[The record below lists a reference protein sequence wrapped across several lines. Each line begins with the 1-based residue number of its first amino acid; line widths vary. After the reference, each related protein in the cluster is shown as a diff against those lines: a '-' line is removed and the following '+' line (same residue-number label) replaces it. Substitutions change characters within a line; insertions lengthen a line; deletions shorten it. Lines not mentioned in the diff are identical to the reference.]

1 MKQKH
6 YNLKSLDSEILDIT
20 AIDADTCKIYILTE
34 KGYLYCYN
42 LTQQQLQQ
50 LSITPLPLPILNN
63 RELRHYGTHK
73 YQIKCSTNGKFIA
86 VYVDHGQFGVV
97 INTQTLETVL
107 HIDSQNYYEDT
118 VSFSLAFAQFNSQDI
133 CIYRSDWNRLE
144 AFNLTTNQLLTE
156 RYIAAYET
164 EPPKHYLDY
173 FHGALYVSPNN
184 DYILDDG
191 WIWHPVASP
200 KVWSLS
206 QWFKHNPFESED
218 GSSVQALCYRE
229 NWNAVMCW
237 LDDQHVA
244 IWNIELWDQEE
255 FDLKPEPKNRSGI
268 HLLSLAKTMWGD
280 DYSANYWEMPEQT
293 QQVFNLYADQNLLI
307 IVGDENITTYAI
319 ADRIL
324 LNQINNSRPQ
334 KQHKSRQSLLSF
346 ANKTVY
352 ETSYI

>member
-1 MKQKH
+1 M
-6 YNLKSLDSEILDIT
+6 
-20 AIDADTCKIYILTE
+20 
-34 KGYLYCYN
+34 
-42 LTQQQLQQ
+42 
-50 LSITPLPLPILNN
+50 
-63 RELRHYGTHK
+63 
-73 YQIKCSTNGKFIA
+73 
-86 VYVDHGQFGVV
+86 
-97 INTQTLETVL
+97 
-107 HIDSQNYYEDT
+107 
-118 VSFSLAFAQFNSQDI
+118 SFSLAFTQFNSQDI

-218 GSSVQALCYRE
+218 GSSVQTLCYRE
-229 NWNAVMCW
+229 NWNALMCW

-255 FDLKPEPKNRSGI
+255 FDLKPDLKIDQEYIFFHSQKQCG
-268 HLLSLAKTMWGD
+268 TMIIQQTIGK
-280 DYSANYWEMPEQT
+280 YPEQT

-307 IVGDENITTYAI
+307 IVGDQNITIYVI

-324 LNQINNSRPQ
+324 LNQIDNLRPQ
-334 KQHKSRQSLLSF
+334 KQYKSRHSLLSF
-346 ANKTVY
+346 ANKTIY

>member
-1 MKQKH
+1 MKPKH
-6 YNLKSLDSEILDIT
+6 YNLKGLDSEILDIT
-20 AIDADTCKIYILTE
+20 AIDADTCRIYIVTQH
-34 KGYLYCYN
+34 GYLYCYN

-50 LSITPLPLPILNN
+50 LSITPLPLPVLNN
-63 RELRHYGTHK
+63 RELRHYGTPK
-73 YQIKCSTNGKFIA
+73 YQIKCSANGKFIS

-118 VSFSLAFAQFNSQDI
+118 VSFSLAFTQFDSQDI

-200 KVWSLS
+200 KAWSLS

-229 NWNAVMCW
+229 NWNALMCW
-237 LDDQHVA
+237 LDDQHIV

-255 FDLKPEPKNRSGI
+255 FDLKSEPKNRSGI
-268 HLLSLAKTMWGD
+268 HLLSLAKTMWDD
-280 DYSANYWEMPEQT
+280 DYSAKYWEMPEQT

-324 LNQINNSRPQ
+324 LNQIDNSRPQ

>member
-1 MKQKH
+1 MKQKQ

-20 AIDADTCKIYILTE
+20 PIDSDTCKIYIVTQ

-42 LTQQQLQQ
+42 LAQQQLQQ
-50 LSITPLPLPILNN
+50 LSITPLPLPALNN
-63 RELRHYGTHK
+63 RELRHYGTPK
-73 YQIKCSTNGKFIA
+73 YQIKCSANGKFIS

-118 VSFSLAFAQFNSQDI
+118 VSFSLAFTQFDSQDI

-164 EPPKHYLDY
+164 ESPKHYLDY
-173 FHGALYVSPNN
+173 FHGALYVSPSN

-229 NWNAVMCW
+229 NWNALMCW
-237 LDDQHVA
+237 LDDQHIV

-255 FDLKPEPKNRSGI
+255 FDLKSEPKNRSGI
-268 HLLSLAKTMWGD
+268 HLLSLAKTMWDD
-280 DYSANYWEMPEQT
+280 DYSAKYWEMPEQT
-293 QQVFNLYADQNLLI
+293 QKVFNLYADQNLLI
-307 IVGDENITTYAI
+307 IVDDENITTYAI

-324 LNQINNSRPQ
+324 LNQIDNSRPQ